1 MTTHKLIRKR
11 VEEALRVDL
20 NKRKPSG
27 KHDRSRRL
35 VYARSIYY
43 RLLYEFTNM
52 GVTEMGNTLGQHHAT
67 VLHAKTEV
75 FQAVMRWGDDEF
87 AELYYDVRRQLMPVK
102 EQMEEEV
109 RKALSYRSL
118 LKENARLNSE
128 LRRAILMVNDPEEYR
143 NKYGTLKVQIGRL
156 KWLLNEDRFLSA
168 KEYVKEIENI
178 KV

>member
-52 GVTEMGNTLGQHHAT
+52 GCTEMGATLGQHHAT
-67 VLHAKTEV
+67 VLHSKTDV
-75 FQAVMRWGDDEF
+75 FQSVIRWGDDEF
-87 AELYYDVRRQLMPVK
+87 AKLYYDIRGQLLPV
-102 EQMEEEV
+102 QQAMEEKA

-118 LKENARLNSE
+118 LKENNRLSSD
-128 LRRAILMVNDPEEYR
+128 LRRATMIINDPEEYR
-143 NKYGTLKVQIGRL
+143 NKYGMLKVQIGRL
-156 KWLLNEDRFLSA
+156 KWLLSEDRFM
-168 KEYVKEIENI
+168 KNKKYMDEIEDL